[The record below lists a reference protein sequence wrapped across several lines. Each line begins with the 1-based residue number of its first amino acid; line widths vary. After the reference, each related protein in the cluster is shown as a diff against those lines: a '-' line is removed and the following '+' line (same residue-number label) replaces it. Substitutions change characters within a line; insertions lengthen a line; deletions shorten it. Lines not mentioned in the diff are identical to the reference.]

1 MAAPI
6 LPRQILHNW
15 RPINGHVPPP
25 GLFEA
30 DAGWYRHGM
39 HLQRNAHGVVLSWNP
54 LAAAM
59 DDLEE
64 WVQAVLPRLPQGYV
78 MGAYFDVCGHDGAG
92 NPVERRLPHPRH
104 LFVRIDLD
112 ERGGVGWDGVVLV
125 SEEASWFLAGDH
137 ILDQIELLDLLRRQ
151 IFLRPMNQRLELL
164 APLLV
169 GAGAGAACGAG
180 AGGHPGRVIDW
191 GVVVRQGYPAAYVLP
206 GLRIP
211 PEARMGSRARLR

>member
-1 MAAPI
+1 M
-6 LPRQILHNW
+6 LRRRPR
-15 RPINGHVPPP
+15 G
-25 GLFEA
+25 
-30 DAGWYRHGM
+30 D
-39 HLQRNAHGVVLSWNP
+39 
-54 LAAAM
+54 
-59 DDLEE
+59 
-64 WVQAVLPRLPQGYV
+64 
-78 MGAYFDVCGHDGAG
+78 
-92 NPVERRLPHPRH
+92 NPVEPLLQPPRH
-104 LFVRIDLD
+104 LFVRVDLD
-112 ERGGVGWDGVVLV
+112 ERGGVGGDGVVLV

-137 ILDQIELLDLLRRQ
+137 ILDQLELLDLLRRQ